1 MKVCFH
7 VSIGSTD
14 LTSIWWIIFRYSW
27 SDRTGKLSITKENV
41 KLPTLHWQWSSDWL
55 IDFSTPGGADHDG
68 WQYATDFPATYHS
81 SKKFTDYVRRRRWT
95 RKCNLSTTGPWKVL
109 GSTKLIDVSMKA
121 HPVKDLV
128 YVWAITSKGEALFRT
143 GVSSRCPEG
152 LTWQTVTSDLTFVS
166 VTIMGKG
173 SDIGNVQFSL
183 TSWQFCTLDGLLK
196 KSLQLVKLRYL
207 TRFFHKKPAYL
218 KKLFY
223 FYLKAFDNL
232 K

>member
-1 MKVCFH
+1 MLLNETISV
-7 VSIGSTD
+7 
-14 LTSIWWIIFRYSW
+14 IFKHCAYRYSW

-109 GSTKLIDVSMKA
+109 GSTKLIDISMKA

-152 LTWQTVTSDLTFVS
+152 LTWQTVTSDLTFTS

-173 SDIGNVQFSL
+173 SDIGNVQLLFHFL
-183 TSWQFCTLDGLLK
+183 TVFYTL
-196 KSLQLVKLRYL
+196 KLSIL
-207 TRFFHKKPAYL
+207 CF
-218 KKLFY
+218 
-223 FYLKAFDNL
+223 
-232 K
+232 

>member
-1 MKVCFH
+1 M
-7 VSIGSTD
+7 
-14 LTSIWWIIFRYSW
+14 
-27 SDRTGKLSITKENV
+27 
-41 KLPTLHWQWSSDWL
+41 

-183 TSWQFCTLDGLLK
+183 TS
-196 KSLQLVKLRYL
+196 
-207 TRFFHKKPAYL
+207 
-218 KKLFY
+218 
-223 FYLKAFDNL
+223 
-232 K
+232 